1 MDFSNSERYQ
11 SLRIIDDDSDSR
23 KELRT
28 VVSFL
33 LFGLEDY
40 LKPYLNDVNGYV
52 FCVSPKLYYKKEY
65 VSYFGGNEGEIEIIV
80 NIKGKEYERQGL
92 LRILIDDSNRACYIS
107 NIMVHESMRHKGVGK
122 GMIKNACEGLSRIL
136 CN

>member
-80 NIKGKEYERQGL
+80 KIKGKE
-92 LRILIDDSNRACYIS
+92 
-107 NIMVHESMRHKGVGK
+107 
-122 GMIKNACEGLSRIL
+122 
-136 CN
+136 